1 MWFSL
6 RTGLA
11 NTAAIAA
18 LATLPLVSLAA
29 AMLKPQAEPVR
40 IDLATAQAA
49 TEDSAFSD
57 LLDGN
62 SIIALSRQA
71 VNGD

>member
-1 MWFSL
+1 
-6 RTGLA
+6 
-11 NTAAIAA
+11 
-18 LATLPLVSLAA
+18 
-29 AMLKPQAEPVR
+29 MLKPQAEPVR

-49 TEDSAFSD
+49 TEDAAFSD